1 MLDWKK
7 AKFMSHKGTSKWFS
21 KVKGFGFIISDEGQ
35 GEGEG
40 DIFTHYTAIS
50 MDRYKTLRAAQAV
63 SYGPSGAIK
72 GS

>member
-1 MLDWKK
+1 
-7 AKFMSHKGTSKWFS
+7 MSHKGTSKWFS
-21 KVKGFGFIISDEGQ
+21 KVKGFGFIISNE

-40 DIFTHYTAIS
+40 DIFAHYTAIS
-50 MDRYKTLRAAQAV
+50 MDCYKTLRAGQAV